1 MNPPL
6 RPTHIRQPGPP
17 SAAPLV
23 AVTGRGRRL
32 RLRLD
37 AGKPLLRAVVDAFAM
52 EGFAGGTVCLDG
64 LALGPFAYCRPA
76 LSPDDSHA
84 AFYSATL
91 RPEGVTRVTAGA
103 MTFGSR
109 DGAPAFHAH
118 ATWVEADGGIAG
130 GHLLPDGSVVA
141 ETVVLDGFGLDGAA
155 FRVDPDAET
164 GFSLFGPVPAPSDP
178 RRGANEVAH
187 ALRLCPNRD
196 FAGLLESFCHKRS
209 IAHARIEGGVGST
222 IGALFE
228 DGGEVTN
235 FATEVHVSSG
245 RIAPGADGLPVAEL
259 DVGLVDYTG
268 ALADGRLV
276 RGDNPVLMTFELVLV
291 EETAR

>member
-1 MNPPL
+1 MNRPL

-17 SAAPLV
+17 SAVPLV
-23 AVTGRGRRL
+23 AVGARGRRL

-37 AGKPLLRAVVDAFAM
+37 AGRPLLDAVVEAFAR
-52 EGFAGGTVCLDG
+52 EGFDAGTLRLDG
-64 LALGPFAYCRPA
+64 LALGPFAYCMPA

-84 AFYSATL
+84 AFYSPTL
-91 RPEGVTRVTAGA
+91 RPAGVTRVTAGA
-103 MTFGSR
+103 MTFGRR

-118 ATWVEADGGIAG
+118 ATWREADGGLRG

-141 ETVVLDGFGLDGAA
+141 ETVELDAFGLDGAA

-164 GFSLFGPVPAPSDP
+164 GFSLFGPVAAPSDP
-178 RRGANEVAH
+178 RRATNETAH
-187 ALRLCPNRD
+187 VLRLCPNRD
-196 FAGLLESFCHKRS
+196 FAGLVEDFCRERG
-209 IAHARIEGGVGST
+209 ITHARLEGGVGST
-222 IGALFE
+222 IGALFV
-228 DGGEVTN
+228 DGGEVVN
-235 FATEVHVSSG
+235 FATEVHVARG
-245 RIAPGADGLPVAEL
+245 RVAPGHDGRPVAEL

-268 ALADGRLV
+268 ALAEGRLV